1 MHVSFAN
8 QLVCPVCQGI
18 FAIQIAKAEGDVVTS
33 GTLACACGEV
43 YAIRD
48 GVPRFVKTDDYVDTF
63 SFQWLRHRQ
72 TQLDSY
78 ERRESE
84 ETFFLSTGIK
94 PAELDGKRVLDVGCG
109 MGRFS
114 DVVSRAGAETVGID
128 LSFAVDA
135 AQGNL
140 GKRSNVQFAQADVF
154 ELPFR
159 KASFDC
165 IFSIGVL
172 HHTPDCQKAVM
183 TLMPYLKPG
192 GILAVWLY
200 PKYKMDNMFRYGA
213 DRFANP
219 DSPYVLRAPLQLGPV
234 GVAVFRRLAIWI
246 DRVNNMGNAF
256 ARAVG
261 RHLPVRV
268 LHRLCYAAVPL
279 YHVLKLKPFAPLR
292 LFIKIS
298 MHPDPEW
305 RVLDTFDNLSPRY
318 QSRHTYEEVEAW
330 FRAGGLEDISWQ
342 PNFVG
347 MRGRRAVVSGEA
359 D

>member
-1 MHVSFAN
+1 MRSHFVRD
-8 QLVCPVCQGI
+8 LICPACQG
-18 FAIQIAKAEGDVVTS
+18 ALSLETMESEGDVVRS
-33 GTLACACGEV
+33 GKLTCESGHV

-48 GVPRFVKTDDYVDTF
+48 GVPRFVPTDDYVDTF
-63 SFQWLRHRQ
+63 SFQWRRHHL
-72 TQLDSY
+72 TQLDRLD
-78 ERRESE
+78 RRESE

-94 PAELDGKRVLDVGCG
+94 PAELAGQRVLDVGCG

-114 DVVSRAGAETVGID
+114 DVVSRAGAGTVGID
-128 LSFAVDA
+128 LSFAIDA
-135 AQGNL
+135 AHDNL
-140 GKRSNVQFAQADVF
+140 GARPNVSLAQADVF
-154 ELPFR
+154 ALPFR

-172 HHTPDCQKAVM
+172 HHTPDCRKAVM

-192 GILAVWLY
+192 GTLAVWLY
-200 PKYKMDNMFRYGA
+200 PKYKIDNLFRYGA

-219 DSPYVLRAPLQLGPV
+219 SSPYVLRAPLQLGPV
-234 GVAVFRRLAIWI
+234 GMTVFRRSAIWI
-246 DRVNNMGNAF
+246 DRVNNAGNTF

-261 RHLPVRV
+261 RRLPVKL

-305 RVLDTFDNLSPRY
+305 RVLDTFDNLSPKY
-318 QSRHTYEEVEAW
+318 QSRHTYEEVEGW
-330 FRAGGLEDISWQ
+330 FREGGLEDIQWQ

-347 MRGRRAVVSGEA
+347 MRGRKPVR
-359 D
+359 